1 MSLKKLKE
9 KSKEFY
15 ISQEN
20 LDKDESGRLLFI
32 SKFPLENIKNL
43 TLDQY
48 VQGTDENSFCYWLEF
63 KKTTFWYWW
72 G

>member
-43 TLDQY
+43 TRDQY
-48 VQGTDENSFCYWLEF
+48 VQGTDENSFCYW
-63 KKTTFWYWW
+63 
-72 G
+72 